1 MYSLQFLP
9 FPATISTSHRLL
21 FVFVRSSFRL
31 ARSRKAYVVECE
43 MLSRSEDGWPLLS
56 IPALSL
62 PTLSGF
68 ISGTIG
74 LWPSYSG
81 FYTTD
86 ISLSDFRKNVDV
98 IKINLAWLRILASK
112 SFKKL
117 KKWKN
122 IVYRIKVHL
131 LPFAKLL
138 HAEW

>member
-1 MYSLQFLP
+1 MSKYISYATNVFLGHFSRIIRLYDLQFLP

-21 FVFVRSSFRL
+21 FVFVRSSLRL

-81 FYTTD
+81 FCTTD
-86 ISLSDFRKNVDV
+86 ISLSNFRKKV
-98 IKINLAWLRILASK
+98 NLILL
-112 SFKKL
+112 SF
-117 KKWKN
+117 
-122 IVYRIKVHL
+122 
-131 LPFAKLL
+131 
-138 HAEW
+138 E

>member
-1 MYSLQFLP
+1 MSKYISYATNVFLGHFRKASRIIRLYDLQFLP

-21 FVFVRSSFRL
+21 FVFVRSSLRL

-68 ISGTIG
+68 ISVTIG

-86 ISLSDFRKNVDV
+86 ISLSNFRKKDNV
-98 IKINLAWLRILASK
+98 IRINLAWLRIVSR
-112 SFKKL
+112 
-117 KKWKN
+117 N
-122 IVYRIKVHL
+122 
-131 LPFAKLL
+131 
-138 HAEW
+138 